1 MIPSPIHFAKSTQRR
16 RLQLVNLSVLTQ
28 VERPLAGAG
37 SCPRPLVFI
46 SFRYSCVPSRPALF
60 GWLTPSR
67 KGFEHCLLGRGS
79 RQWPTMTAALWQLT
93 WRQGS
98 WQLMYVALAAEQL
111 LGSQSTSWHPRTP
124 WQPQSPFCSRKA
136 LCVSLP
142 WAKLLAASCS
152 WQPPLAGANPSSSW
166 QPPSL

>member
-16 RLQLVNLSVLTQ
+16 RLQLGNLSMLTQ
-28 VERPLAGAG
+28 VARPLAGAG

-60 GWLTPSR
+60 GWLTPPR

-98 WQLMYVALAAEQL
+98 WQLMYVALAGRAA
-111 LGSQSTSWHPRTP
+111 P
-124 WQPQSPFCSRKA
+124 WQSVDLLAPTNPLAAAKSFLHNA